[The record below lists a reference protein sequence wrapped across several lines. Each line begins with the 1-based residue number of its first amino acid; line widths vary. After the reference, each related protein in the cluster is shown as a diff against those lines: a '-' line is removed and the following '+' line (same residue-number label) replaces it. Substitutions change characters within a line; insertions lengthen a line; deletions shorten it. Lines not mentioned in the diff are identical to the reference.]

1 LRDLVKTLSEEIA
14 YPNTAQEFM
23 KKNKEKKYSWKSDD
37 PYYFY
42 GNYILNNMFQVIQ
55 KDI

>member
-1 LRDLVKTLSEEIA
+1 
-14 YPNTAQEFM
+14 M

-42 GNYILNNMFQVIQ
+42 GNYILNNMLQVIQ